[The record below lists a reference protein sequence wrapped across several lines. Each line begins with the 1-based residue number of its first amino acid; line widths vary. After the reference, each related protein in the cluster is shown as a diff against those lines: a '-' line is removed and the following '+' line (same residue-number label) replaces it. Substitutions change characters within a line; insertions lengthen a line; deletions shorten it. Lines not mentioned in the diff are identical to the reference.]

1 MSASAPYANVLRMLE
16 KCAPGSTVRLANH
29 SRVIT
34 FNRKVYPSLP
44 KFDDIEVGHI
54 RKMVRFLGIDKEC
67 AKKHGVI

>member
-1 MSASAPYANVLRMLE
+1 LNGPPVLVWASP
-16 KCAPGSTVRLANH
+16 
-29 SRVIT
+29 
-34 FNRKVYPSLP
+34 P